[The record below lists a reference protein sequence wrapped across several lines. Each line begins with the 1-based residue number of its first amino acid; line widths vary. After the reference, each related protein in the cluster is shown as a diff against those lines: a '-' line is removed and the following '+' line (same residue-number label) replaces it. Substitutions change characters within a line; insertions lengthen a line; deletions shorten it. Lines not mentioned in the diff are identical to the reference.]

1 MHIGM
6 GAFLSGFGRDM
17 PDQEIYRNEL
27 ELASLAEPMG
37 FDSIWAP
44 EHHFTDYCMTPD
56 PLQFLAFM
64 AGRTKRVELGTMII
78 VLPWRSPARVAGE
91 IAMLDNLSDGRF
103 LLGIGRG
110 LARHE
115 FEGLGV
121 PMEATRPIFNE
132 MASFLVESL
141 EAGSM
146 EHDGEYVKVP
156 KRAIR
161 PAPTRSFAGRTY
173 GAAVSPESLEV
184 MAGLGAGILI
194 IPQKPWDTTR
204 AELDLYRAAYEKRH
218 GTPAPK
224 PIAAV
229 HVYCDKDGAKAEELG
244 HHFNQLYYH
253 RVMSQYELAGHHF
266 DSTAGYEYY
275 RQVSERIAASGEDR
289 AAAFYADLH
298 VHGDPKQCLEKL
310 EWIAKTIDCERLFAF
325 FSYSGIPYEDVRSS
339 LNTFQEHVRPVVQR
353 DF

>member
-1 MHIGM
+1 
-6 GAFLSGFGRDM
+6 
-17 PDQEIYRNEL
+17 
-27 ELASLAEPMG
+27 
-37 FDSIWAP
+37 
-44 EHHFTDYCMTPD
+44 
-56 PLQFLAFM
+56 
-64 AGRTKRVELGTMII
+64 
-78 VLPWRSPARVAGE
+78 
-91 IAMLDNLSDGRF
+91 
-103 LLGIGRG
+103 
-110 LARHE
+110 
-115 FEGLGV
+115 
-121 PMEATRPIFNE
+121 
-132 MASFLVESL
+132 
-141 EAGSM
+141 M